1 MATKEQ
7 LMAAL
12 AAQKEKSQPR
22 GNTQTKSGGD
32 NASYPFWNIDVG
44 TSSTVRFLPDKDPN
58 NTFFWVKREVIRLP
72 FDGVEGGDYPTS
84 KQVSVTVPCVDMW
97 GDACPIMAAT
107 RPWWK
112 DPAKEA
118 LARLYWKKKSY
129 IFQGFV
135 VASAFSED
143 NQPENPI
150 RRFVINPSI
159 FEIIEK
165 SLMDPE
171 MEDLPIDYVNGV
183 DFRIHKTKKGD
194 YSNYSTSDWSRKT
207 RSLSETELLSVEQ
220 HGLWNLADYQG
231 KRPDATETDMIKA
244 MFEDSVAGRPFD
256 MESYGKY
263 YRPYGTNNSNDESV
277 SQVNAVAARQAATK
291 AAALAPTPVEESY
304 EEKPRATERTERS
317 TPAAETVS
325 AASGGSTNAQEILER
340 IKNRTMQR

>member
-22 GNTQTKSGGD
+22 GNTQNKSGGD

-58 NTFFWVKREVIRLP
+58 NTFFWAKREVIRLP

-97 GDACPIMAAT
+97 GDPCPIMAAT

-207 RSLSETELLSVEQ
+207 RSLSETELLSIEQ
-220 HGLWNLADYQG
+220 YGLWNLADYQG
-231 KRPDATETDMIKA
+231 KRPDATETDVIKA

-263 YRPYGTNNSNDESV
+263 YRPYGNNNNNDESV

-291 AAALAPTPVEESY
+291 EAALAPAPVEESY
-304 EEKPRATERTERS
+304 EEKPRATER
-317 TPAAETVS
+317 AAPVAES
-325 AASGGSTNAQEILER
+325 APAASGGSTNAQEILER